1 MDELIEILIELEGE
15 PFLNVFIESGLTKES
30 LKLLKPSHLD
40 TLIDTSQF
48 GPRVIFEHN
57 LLNWQAQQGIKTQA
71 IHTEACALLANEYRG
86 EESFEAILS
95 KSVGG
100 SQILKYYAQKK
111 CLTPKYRKFLAATVA
126 NYFISAEVH
135 PNPKT
140 FEAFANKIVD
150 LFTSE
155 SKDIYYIHKK
165 GKKPGGSLYAKYHS
179 VLLKL
184 RRDGLISKRD
194 VEPTTKGTE
203 INSCVTDCIQEKSW
217 LKYNVEPFDEV
228 QLKWEA
234 TFAVRRQMLQ
244 KDANLNT
251 ILEVW
256 PQYKQSFG
264 HLMIELD
271 FKKLYPEK
279 QNLLFDKW
287 ESFCQAIPPLLEIYI
302 KDSNSLTTWRQFKE
316 GSINADA
323 KDLVI
328 FYLLHSV
335 LIPTGRTYRTC
346 KQTKKKHFIMYTI
359 ADSRNSFLLWAPT
372 SSELQ
377 SKLKLM
383 VDANY
388 MDKSTIQPII
398 CPIGLDYCKEYYVYF
413 ADIFYKFDNL
423 IKCIDVC
430 FKTFHVLNLEYPPE
444 FVPENVNGCTLS
456 VLDQ

>member
-48 GPRVIFEHN
+48 GPR
-57 LLNWQAQQGIKTQA
+57 GIKTQA

-86 EESFEAILS
+86 ELQIILFL
-95 KSVGG
+95 
-100 SQILKYYAQKK
+100 LKYIQTLKHLKLSPIKLWIYLRVNLKSDHN
-111 CLTPKYRKFLAATVA
+111 LKFLLKKSFLTS
-126 NYFISAEVH
+126 IS
-135 PNPKT
+135 
-140 FEAFANKIVD
+140 
-150 LFTSE
+150 FTQ
-155 SKDIYYIHKK
+155 DIYYIHKK

-217 LKYNVEPFDEV
+217 LKYNVEPYDEV

-251 ILEVW
+251 ILEEW

-279 QNLLFDKW
+279 QFV
-287 ESFCQAIPPLLEIYI
+287 SYQVLEIFIINEEIFLFCEFINILGYTNHYLSFKVGPKSGNFRII
-302 KDSNSLTTWRQFKE
+302 K
-316 GSINADA
+316 AD
-323 KDLVI
+323 
-328 FYLLHSV
+328 
-335 LIPTGRTYRTC
+335 
-346 KQTKKKHFIMYTI
+346 
-359 ADSRNSFLLWAPT
+359 
-372 SSELQ
+372 EL
-377 SKLKLM
+377 
-383 VDANY
+383 N
-388 MDKSTIQPII
+388 
-398 CPIGLDYCKEYYVYF
+398 
-413 ADIFYKFDNL
+413 
-423 IKCIDVC
+423 
-430 FKTFHVLNLEYPPE
+430 YPPIH
-444 FVPENVNGCTLS
+444 VYIVNNEKL
-456 VLDQ
+456 LRPKKFF

>member
-1 MDELIEILIELEGE
+1 MR
-15 PFLNVFIESGLTKES
+15 K
-30 LKLLKPSHLD
+30 
-40 TLIDTSQF
+40 
-48 GPRVIFEHN
+48 
-57 LLNWQAQQGIKTQA
+57 
-71 IHTEACALLANEYRG
+71 
-86 EESFEAILS
+86 
-95 KSVGG
+95 KSV
-100 SQILKYYAQKK
+100 SLQRYILQ
-111 CLTPKYRKFLAATVA
+111 
-126 NYFISAEVH
+126 
-135 PNPKT
+135 
-140 FEAFANKIVD
+140 
-150 LFTSE
+150 
-155 SKDIYYIHKK
+155 YIHKK

-251 ILEVW
+251 ILEEW

-316 GSINADA
+316 GSINAG
-323 KDLVI
+323 I
-328 FYLLHSV
+328 
-335 LIPTGRTYRTC
+335 
-346 KQTKKKHFIMYTI
+346 
-359 ADSRNSFLLWAPT
+359 
-372 SSELQ
+372 
-377 SKLKLM
+377 
-383 VDANY
+383 
-388 MDKSTIQPII
+388 
-398 CPIGLDYCKEYYVYF
+398 
-413 ADIFYKFDNL
+413 
-423 IKCIDVC
+423 
-430 FKTFHVLNLEYPPE
+430 
-444 FVPENVNGCTLS
+444 
-456 VLDQ
+456 